1 MKYICQL
8 IFVFFSV
15 ALFSQNENKIMIDS
29 LIDVLESPNIS
40 IDDFEKIEGLCA
52 QISRESKKIEYGKAL
67 FISNLVLAQVY
78 RDFSIE
84 KTKPYFDVM
93 DSLIKQK
100 ENVGASRLIEY
111 RLAKGYFL
119 GTSGDFYNEL
129 ENYLIADSICRVE
142 NLLDW
147 EHYIKQHLTSYYTV
161 NEDYH
166 NALLLIKGV
175 VASWESKSEV
185 DTFSYALS
193 ISNLGIVY
201 NHLDMYDS
209 SVYYLKKS
217 FNIGLGSYIDLQYQY
232 LTLAESYLGLE
243 NLDSA
248 KKYLELS
255 GNILSSR
262 EEYTVDFVN
271 FNLVKARYYNF
282 MEEYDSVIYYANHA
296 VVYSD
301 SLHLINAQK
310 SGNELLLEAN
320 LKKREDKEMLSFF
333 EQYKLTYDSITQR
346 RSIKIEKENTIK
358 YDVLKK
364 ENKINELELN
374 NKIEQRTKWLI
385 FLVLLVTV
393 VVAVYILN
401 KYRVNAVLLRQ
412 KIKIEQFE
420 KKQAEESLR
429 QKENE
434 LTAKIDLLQNNIRIV
449 EELKATSKTIANVE
463 ELINTFDQRYIS
475 EGQWS
480 SIILQFQSV
489 YEGYIKGLKA
499 VNSNITKNDVK
510 LAILIKLNYSNKGM
524 AEVLNISNEGVK
536 KAKQRLKKKAEGFEF
551 VQELY

>member
-1 MKYICQL
+1 
-8 IFVFFSV
+8 
-15 ALFSQNENKIMIDS
+15 
-29 LIDVLESPNIS
+29 
-40 IDDFEKIEGLCA
+40 
-52 QISRESKKIEYGKAL
+52 
-67 FISNLVLAQVY
+67 
-78 RDFSIE
+78 
-84 KTKPYFDVM
+84 
-93 DSLIKQK
+93 
-100 ENVGASRLIEY
+100 
-111 RLAKGYFL
+111 
-119 GTSGDFYNEL
+119 
-129 ENYLIADSICRVE
+129 
-142 NLLDW
+142 
-147 EHYIKQHLTSYYTV
+147 
-161 NEDYH
+161 
-166 NALLLIKGV
+166 
-175 VASWESKSEV
+175 
-185 DTFSYALS
+185 
-193 ISNLGIVY
+193 
-201 NHLDMYDS
+201 
-209 SVYYLKKS
+209 
-217 FNIGLGSYIDLQYQY
+217 
-232 LTLAESYLGLE
+232 
-243 NLDSA
+243 
-248 KKYLELS
+248 
-255 GNILSSR
+255 
-262 EEYTVDFVN
+262 
-271 FNLVKARYYNF
+271 
-282 MEEYDSVIYYANHA
+282 
-296 VVYSD
+296 
-301 SLHLINAQK
+301 
-310 SGNELLLEAN
+310 
-320 LKKREDKEMLSFF
+320 MLYFF

-401 KYRVNAVLLRQ
+401 RYRVNAVLLRQ

-420 KKQAEESLR
+420 KKQAEESLKK
-429 QKENE
+429 KENE

-449 EELKATSKTIANVE
+449 EELKATSKTTANVE